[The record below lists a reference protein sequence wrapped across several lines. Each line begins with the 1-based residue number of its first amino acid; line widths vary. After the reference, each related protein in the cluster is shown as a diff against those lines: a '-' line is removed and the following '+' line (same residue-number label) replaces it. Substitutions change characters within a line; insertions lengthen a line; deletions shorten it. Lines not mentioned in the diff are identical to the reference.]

1 MRRNHGAILKRLLT
15 SAVLLPVLLALIL
28 VPKLEVCFMLFCTG
42 LAAVGL
48 HEYFAMARRKGLN
61 VEGPIG
67 TLVGALVVLS
77 ANWGRLELTAMVFFV
92 GTALMAWAHILG
104 GAWSLT
110 GLAASVFGVFYVGWL
125 PAHFV
130 LLRQTPGVGAGL
142 VMILCVAVMAS
153 DAGAYFTGKTLGKHK
168 LAARVSPNKTW
179 EGAVGG
185 VLAALLGAVLLYF
198 LRNALHW
205 NIYPAWGVAAY
216 MGVCAV
222 LAVIEQIGDLLESML
237 KRDAGVKDSGGLFP
251 GHGGVLDRCDGF
263 LFAAPV
269 LYYLAALFEV

>member
-1 MRRNHGAILKRLLT
+1 MRRNRGAILKRLLT
-15 SAVLLPVLLALIL
+15 TAVLLPLLLALIL
-28 VPKLEVCFMLFCTG
+28 VPKLEPCFMLFCAL

-48 HEYFAMARRKGLN
+48 REYFSLARRKGIN
-61 VEGPIG
+61 VEGAFGIVAG
-67 TLVGALVVLS
+67 TLVVLS

-92 GTALMAWAHILG
+92 GTALMAWAHILA

-110 GLAASVFGVFYVGWL
+110 GVAASVFGVFYVGWL
-125 PAHFV
+125 SAHFV
-130 LLRQTPGVGAGL
+130 LLRQMPGIGPGL
-142 VMILCVAVMAS
+142 VIMLCVAVMAS
-153 DAGAYFTGKTLGKHK
+153 DAGAYFVGKSFGKHK

-185 VLAALLGAVLLYF
+185 VVAAVLGAVVLYLL
-198 LRNALHW
+198 RSSLHW
-205 NIYPAWGVAAY
+205 GIYPDWGLPAY
-216 MGVCAV
+216 MGVCVA
-222 LAVIEQIGDLLESML
+222 LAVTEQIGDLLESML

-269 LYYLAALFEV
+269 LYYLAALVEV